1 MHHERFKIKSRRR
14 DEDVL
19 LSKNN
24 TKTLLFRNAYDAESL
39 KKEERIL
46 LRERSSDENIISRKE
61 NICYNDSCFWSVN
74 RRKEIDANNKRQI
87 LSAAHA
93 SLSLLDIRVAASRSN
108 SFSNHCGGRPV
119 RSYSLIPP
127 SPLSMSS
134 RQLSPPRSRNKL
146 FPDSASGLGNQSQL
160 SVSLPDIHGATGKI
174 GRKKLKIGGELQ
186 CNTKRSSCEETCYI
200 DVWEKLG
207 KCRYWRTSSAV

>member
-1 MHHERFKIKSRRR
+1 MHHERFKMKSRR

-19 LSKNN
+19 LSNNN

-74 RRKEIDANNKRQI
+74 CHQDQEGKKSMPTTERQT
-87 LSAAHA
+87 LSAA
-93 SLSLLDIRVAASRSN
+93 SLSLPDIRVTVSRSN
-108 SFSNHCGGRPV
+108 SFSSHCGGRPV

-134 RQLSPPRSRNKL
+134 HQLSPP
-146 FPDSASGLGNQSQL
+146 
-160 SVSLPDIHGATGKI
+160 
-174 GRKKLKIGGELQ
+174 
-186 CNTKRSSCEETCYI
+186 
-200 DVWEKLG
+200 
-207 KCRYWRTSSAV
+207 